1 VCEPLPGPLDN
12 RFSQLYQQL
21 RPDSLP
27 GLPCLERSTSPT
39 IEICYHIHQAG
50 ERDPTNHRGVC
61 PVAGTYC
68 RVQTLA
74 RGIPSGCSI
83 SPEGQGINDQLIE
96 TKGPDPLL
104 SLRGTIISII
114 PSWFQSFRRWER
126 CCKSAKALIQQ
137 AIREVSGSLAA
148 AILADDSLS
157 TQPRRWVIFHVCKQ
171 LHWVADTCN
180 MIEKLPIAALVPA
193 TGMR

>member
-1 VCEPLPGPLDN
+1 MLGTVNFANNRNLLPHPQG
-12 RFSQLYQQL
+12 
-21 RPDSLP
+21 
-27 GLPCLERSTSPT
+27 
-39 IEICYHIHQAG
+39 G
-50 ERDPTNHRGVC
+50 ERDPSNHRGASS
-61 PVAGTYC
+61 VAETYC
-68 RVQTLA
+68 RVQIVA

-114 PSWFQSFRRWER
+114 QSWLQSVRRRKR
-126 CCKSAKALIQQ
+126 CCKSAKVLIQQ
-137 AIREVSGSLAA
+137 AIRDISGSLAA

-157 TQPRRWVIFHVCKQ
+157 TQPRRWVIFHVRKQ

>member
-1 VCEPLPGPLDN
+1 LHSLVLAACANPLPGPLDN

-39 IEICYHIHQAG
+39 IEISYHIHKAG
-50 ERDPTNHRGVC
+50 ERDPSNHRGASS
-61 PVAGTYC
+61 VAETYC
-68 RVQTLA
+68 RVQIVA

-114 PSWFQSFRRWER
+114 QSWLQSVRRRKR
-126 CCKSAKALIQQ
+126 CCKSAKVLIQQ
-137 AIREVSGSLAA
+137 AIRDISGSLAA
-148 AILADDSLS
+148 ATWLTIGFLPSLGDGSSSMSVNNCTGLQILA
-157 TQPRRWVIFHVCKQ
+157 T
-171 LHWVADTCN
+171 
-180 MIEKLPIAALVPA
+180 
-193 TGMR
+193 

>member
-1 VCEPLPGPLDN
+1 MVNFANNRNLLPHSPGGRTRPNEPP
-12 RFSQLYQQL
+12 S
-21 RPDSLP
+21 
-27 GLPCLERSTSPT
+27 
-39 IEICYHIHQAG
+39 
-50 ERDPTNHRGVC
+50 VC
-61 PVAGTYC
+61 PVAETYC
-68 RVQTLA
+68 RVQIVA

-83 SPEGQGINDQLIE
+83 SPEGQGINDQPIEIKEPEPLI
-96 TKGPDPLL
+96 
-104 SLRGTIISII
+104 SLVGTIVSMI